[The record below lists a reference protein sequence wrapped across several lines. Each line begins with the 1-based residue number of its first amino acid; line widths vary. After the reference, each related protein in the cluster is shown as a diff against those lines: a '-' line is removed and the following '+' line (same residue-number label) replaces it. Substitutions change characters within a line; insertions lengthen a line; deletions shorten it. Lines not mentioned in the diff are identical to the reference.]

1 MKRRRI
7 TSGSYGGSR
16 IFTPQN
22 AMRAYN
28 IGRGLYRGY
37 NAYRSLTS
45 SGRKSSEM
53 QPLTAEKDV
62 RTVYRKRRMPRR
74 KKRRFIRSIKRF
86 RNLQLRTEPSRIFQY
101 VQGYE
106 MDSAANTSNYAG
118 AFFGLPAN
126 DAYSNSLQKVYGQF
140 TDGTVADQKA
150 FASHLRI
157 DHMAISVVLRNITT
171 ATTGESGIIDLDV
184 YKVMCIRD
192 VPTTLW
198 SPGTSI
204 QTLIQTLSGRLN
216 QARGQDIEVSDV
228 GAGITTSASGN
239 VNAVG
244 SMLWNIPTFLRYFK
258 ILKQFKIQ
266 IGVNQVI
273 HLNMRSSKNKRVSFE
288 ECGNFGTS
296 GRLSAKAYVTQG
308 YIFNQNGRW
317 NRVLDGWE
325 DTAME
330 MEQYTRYNIKPL
342 VPTSDTYVYN

>member
-1 MKRRRI
+1 MKRKRVRVNNRLFN
-7 TSGSYGGSR
+7 GARNVY
-16 IFTPQN
+16 
-22 AMRAYN
+22 RAYQV
-28 IGRGLYRGY
+28 GRGIY
-37 NAYRSLTS
+37 NSYRSLSGS
-45 SGRKSSEM
+45 SSSKRKSSEM
-53 QPLTAEKDV
+53 QPLTSEKDV
-62 RTVYRKRRMPRR
+62 RTVYRKRRMSRR
-74 KKRRFIRSIKRF
+74 KKRRFVKSIRRF
-86 RNLQLRTEPSRIFQY
+86 KNLQLRTEPSRIFQY

-106 MDSAANTSNYAG
+106 MDSAANTCNYAG

-157 DHMAISVVLRNITT
+157 DHMSISVVLRNISTVT
-171 ATTGESGIIDLDV
+171 EGESGIIDLDV

-192 VPTTLW
+192 VPTALW
-198 SPGTSI
+198 PPGTTI
-204 QTLIQTLSGRLN
+204 QQLIQTLSARLN
-216 QARGQDIEVSDV
+216 QARGQDIEVGDA
-228 GAGITTSASGN
+228 GAGITTTTSGN

-258 ILKQFKIQ
+258 VLKQFKIQ
-266 IGVNQVI
+266 IGVGQVI
-273 HLNMRSSKNKRVSFE
+273 HLNMRTSKNKRVSFE

-296 GRLSAKAYVTQG
+296 GRISAKAYVTQG

-342 VPTSDTYVYN
+342 LPTADTYVYN

>member
-1 MKRRRI
+1 MKRKRVNI
-7 TSGSYGGSR
+7 
-16 IFTPQN
+16 PQKWVN
-22 AMRAYN
+22 AYN
-28 IGRGLYRGY
+28 GARAVYSAGRGVY
-37 NAYRSLTS
+37 NAYNTYRSLTS

-53 QPLTAEKDV
+53 QPLTSEKDV

-74 KKRRFIRSIKRF
+74 KKRRFLRKIKQFNSLRLRS
-86 RNLQLRTEPSRIFQY
+86 EPSRIFQY
-101 VQGYE
+101 VQGFE
-106 MDSAANTSNYAG
+106 TDSAANTSNYSG
-118 AFFGLPAN
+118 AFFGLVAN

-157 DHMAISVVLRNITT
+157 DHMSISVVFRNVSV
-171 ATTGESGIIDLDV
+171 ATSEESGIIDLDV

-198 SPGTSI
+198 APGTTI
-204 QTLIQTLSGRLN
+204 QVLIQTLSGRLN
-216 QARGQDIEVSDV
+216 QARGQDIEVGDA

-258 ILKQFKIQ
+258 ILKHFKIQ
-266 IGVNQVI
+266 IGVGNVI
-273 HLNMRSSKNKRVSFE
+273 HLNMRSSKNKRVSYE
-288 ECGNFGTS
+288 ECVNSGTS
-296 GRLSAKAYVTQG
+296 GRLAAKAYVTQG

-317 NRVLDGWE
+317 NRTLDGWE

-342 VPTSDTYVYN
+342 LPTADTYVYN